1 MYYTNN
7 RMSYQESVA
16 ELVKVSSTID
26 TKMLEHIRENDIF
39 GKRLAYT
46 ISDINNPGK
55 RQSEH

>member
-1 MYYTNN
+1 
-7 RMSYQESVA
+7 MSYQESVA
-16 ELVKVSSTID
+16 EPVEVSSTID

-46 ISDINNPGK
+46 ISDKNNPGK